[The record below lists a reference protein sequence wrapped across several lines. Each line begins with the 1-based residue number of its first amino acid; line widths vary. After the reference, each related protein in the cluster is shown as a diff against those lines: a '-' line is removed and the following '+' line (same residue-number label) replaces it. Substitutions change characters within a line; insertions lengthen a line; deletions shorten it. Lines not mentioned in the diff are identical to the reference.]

1 MPLGKCNRLQLLSE
15 DIIKFTKSG
24 MPSQLQP
31 AGHSAAWRCHESSY
45 FKSSS
50 SFLHTLWTGNRE
62 GQLGREKVNFPH
74 FLLDNKH
81 SQIYPAKAASA
92 SHKWLTGVNTQDVE
106 FYFWRGCFPGK
117 QLGRAQFCFLLMHL
131 FLPVWCFASPFT
143 SWLSLPAPGRRGQ
156 DEEAVIPVTRTVV
169 RQ

>member
-1 MPLGKCNRLQLLSE
+1 
-15 DIIKFTKSG
+15 
-24 MPSQLQP
+24 MPSQLQS
-31 AGHSAAWRCHESSY
+31 AGHSARWRRHESSY

-92 SHKWLTGVNTQDVE
+92 SHNDSLVSIHKMWN
-106 FYFWRGCFPGK
+106 
-117 QLGRAQFCFLLMHL
+117 
-131 FLPVWCFASPFT
+131 FT
-143 SWLSLPAPGRRGQ
+143 SG
-156 DEEAVIPVTRTVV
+156 EAVSLVNSLAEHSFVFFLCIYSYLFGALLLLSRHGSVCLHQAEGV
-169 RQ
+169 RMKKQ